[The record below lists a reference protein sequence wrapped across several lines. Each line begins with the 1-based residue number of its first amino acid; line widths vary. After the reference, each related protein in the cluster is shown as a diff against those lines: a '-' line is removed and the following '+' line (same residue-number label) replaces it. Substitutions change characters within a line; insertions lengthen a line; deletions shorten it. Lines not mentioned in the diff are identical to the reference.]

1 MIESTM
7 LPDPHLFAS
16 LAAVRL
22 PAQPLHVAIGMFD
35 GVHLGHQAVIE
46 SALHSARREGGL
58 AGVLT
63 FDPHPSRLFRPD
75 QPVRMLM
82 APEAKNRFLR
92 AVLEV
97 DFVVEEP
104 FTREFAAVPAEV
116 FLLRLRAALPHLHAV
131 YVGENWRYGAGRQGD
146 VASLVRAGRAE
157 GVRVF
162 SAPRIN
168 LDGEPISSTRIRA
181 HVAAGDLVAAN
192 ALLGYAYFTCGVVE
206 PGRQLGRTLG
216 FPTLNLSWNPECAPA
231 LGVYAVQVREAGE
244 PPAAARPAVANYGVR
259 PTVEAAGRP
268 LLEVHVL
275 GECPWGPGDDL
286 LVEWRQMLRPERKF
300 PDLAALQAQIAVDRT
315 AAQRYFDGP
324 SSMDVS
330 GPKADFV

>member
-1 MIESTM
+1 M
-7 LPDPHLFAS
+7 LSDSHLFSS

-22 PAQPLHVAIGMFD
+22 PAQPLHLAIGMFD

-63 FDPHPSRLFRPD
+63 FDPHPSRLFRPE

-82 APEAKNRFLR
+82 APAAKNHFLLT
-92 AVLEV
+92 ALGV

-104 FTREFAAVPAEV
+104 FTREFAAVPAEA
-116 FLLRLRAALPHLHAV
+116 FLPRLRAALPQLHAV

-146 VASLVRAGRAE
+146 VASLVRSGRAE
-157 GVRVF
+157 GVHVF
-162 SAPRIN
+162 SAPRIK

-181 HVAAGDLVAAN
+181 HVGAGDFAAAN
-192 ALLGYAYFTCGVVE
+192 ALLGYAYFACGVVE

-216 FPTLNLSWNPECAPA
+216 FPTLNLSWNPECAPL
-231 LGVYAVQVREAGE
+231 LGAYAVTVRGAGE
-244 PPAAARPAVANYGVR
+244 PPQAARAAVANYGVR

-275 GECPWGPGDDL
+275 GGCDWGPGDEL
-286 LVEWRQMLRPERKF
+286 LVEWRLLLRPERKF
-300 PDLAALQAQIAVDRT
+300 ADLAALQAQITLDRS
-315 AAQRYFDGP
+315 AAQRFFELRAGR
-324 SSMDVS
+324 DVS
-330 GPKADFV
+330 GPSADFV

>member
-1 MIESTM
+1 M
-7 LPDPHLFAS
+7 LSDTRLFSS

-22 PAQPLHVAIGMFD
+22 PGQPLHLAIGMFD

-63 FDPHPSRLFRPD
+63 FDPHPSRLFRPQ

-82 APEAKNRFLR
+82 APAAKNRFL
-92 AVLEV
+92 LTELGV

-104 FTREFAAVPAEV
+104 FTREFASVPAEA
-116 FLLRLRAALPHLHAV
+116 FLPRLLAALPQLHAV

-146 VASLVRAGRAE
+146 VPSLVRSGRAE

-181 HVAAGDLVAAN
+181 HVSAGDFPAAN
-192 ALLGYAYFTCGVVE
+192 ALLGYAYLACGVVE

-216 FPTLNLSWNPECAPA
+216 FPTLNLAWNPECAPA
-231 LGVYAVQVREAGE
+231 LGVYAVQVRGAGE
-244 PPAAARPAVANYGVR
+244 LRAAARPAVANYGVR
-259 PTVEAAGRP
+259 PTVETAGRP
-268 LLEVHVL
+268 LLEVHML
-275 GECPWGPGDDL
+275 GECPWGTGDDL
-286 LVEWRQMLRPERKF
+286 LVEWRQLLRPERKF
-300 PDLAALQAQIAVDRT
+300 PDLAALQAQIAADRL
-315 AAQRYFDGP
+315 AAERFFEGEGGRN
-324 SSMDVS
+324 VS
-330 GPKADFV
+330 GPSADFV